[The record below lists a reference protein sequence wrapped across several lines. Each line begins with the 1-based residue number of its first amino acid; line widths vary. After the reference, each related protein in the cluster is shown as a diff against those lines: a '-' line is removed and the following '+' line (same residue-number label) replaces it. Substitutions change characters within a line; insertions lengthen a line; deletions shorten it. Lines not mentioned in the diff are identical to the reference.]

1 MVRALAC
8 HARGRGFEPRCSR
21 FFHFFGFYKYDNYMQ
36 NIQKRTLLI
45 LLAYGLFGASDT
57 KQKTPFKFNQF
68 NNYWIGNDILTS
80 NEMTRNEAI
89 KLIDGLLDV
98 NIDILDEMIGPY
110 NKNNKN
116 NKNNKILIQN
126 IKKRKKS
133 SSICLV
139 FKKIAHNR

>member
-1 MVRALAC
+1 
-8 HARGRGFEPRCSR
+8 
-21 FFHFFGFYKYDNYMQ
+21 MQ